1 MLNLISSNFKVQ
13 LILEPES
20 RVDQEN
26 QQNNY
31 EVCQGTEITRS
42 LNDILNKFENEEGNV
57 YLFVENADHIL
68 IEGQNSK
75 EQSVQNNLAAP
86 DINRCPFLIFM
97 KDDLGSIETPARCL
111 QEHFIGA

>member
-1 MLNLISSNFKVQ
+1 MDQ
-13 LILEPES
+13 LTLEPES

-68 IEGQNSK
+68 IEGQDSK
-75 EQSVQNNLAAP
+75 EQSVRNNPAAP

-97 KDDLGSIETPARCL
+97 KGDLGSIETPARCL
-111 QEHFIGA
+111 REHFIGA